1 MHLEE
6 IVLLF
11 GLSVLYFCFKLS
23 IRIMA
28 NNLFTKYVWMLSA
41 IYHAGKISYS
51 DLNKKYV
58 EKFKEKLPLRTFH
71 NHKDAIEELFSVK
84 IKCDRKNGFRYYI
97 AGIENIK
104 NGELGKL
111 IQELLQEKN

>member
-1 MHLEE
+1 MLR
-6 IVLLF
+6 F
-11 GLSVLYFCFKLS
+11 GLSVLYICIKLNL
-23 IRIMA
+23 RVMA
-28 NNLFTKYVWMLSA
+28 NNLFTKYVWMLSTM
-41 IYHAGKISYS
+41 YHAGKVSYS
-51 DLNKKYV
+51 DLNRKYV

-71 NHKDAIEELFSVK
+71 NHKDAIEELFGVK
-84 IKCDRKNGFRYYI
+84 IKCDRKNGFKYYI